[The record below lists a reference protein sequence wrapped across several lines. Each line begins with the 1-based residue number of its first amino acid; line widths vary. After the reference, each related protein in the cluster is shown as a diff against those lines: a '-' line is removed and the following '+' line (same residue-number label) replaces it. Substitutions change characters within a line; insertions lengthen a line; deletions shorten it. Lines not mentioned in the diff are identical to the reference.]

1 MLVHFT
7 LRALSLLGSTPG
19 PAARRTRVGDAIYD
33 TALVTGDDVN
43 VLRLC
48 PTRFVRDSAR
58 DRLGLYGTHAATM
71 AGLAL
76 QL

>member
-1 MLVHFT
+1 MLVHLA
-7 LRALSLLGSTPG
+7 LRALSLLRSTP
-19 PAARRTRVGDAIYD
+19 AAHRTRVGDAIYD

-43 VLRLC
+43 VLPLC
-48 PTRFVRDSAR
+48 PTRPVWDSAR
-58 DRLGLYGTHAATM
+58 NRLGLYGTHAATM